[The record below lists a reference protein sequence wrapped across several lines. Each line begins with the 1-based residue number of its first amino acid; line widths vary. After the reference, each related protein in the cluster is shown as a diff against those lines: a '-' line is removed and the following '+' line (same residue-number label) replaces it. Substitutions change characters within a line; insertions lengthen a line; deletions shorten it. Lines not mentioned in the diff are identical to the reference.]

1 MKLWSIFII
10 RVNIGSYILH
20 LFNFFN
26 LCNFIPITCKWVRE
40 GVTIIIKGS
49 SRSGM
54 EEVVSYAALWFCVHV
69 VWKSSKKRVHM
80 RLRRELNVYEY
91 FVMATFSTWMNGG
104 AKVQVTGQVTR
115 KVTGH
120 RSHKNNRTL
129 DKTVLDWYFII
140 KMRTQMLIQ
149 MLIR

>member
-1 MKLWSIFII
+1 M
-10 RVNIGSYILH
+10 
-20 LFNFFN
+20 
-26 LCNFIPITCKWVRE
+26 VRE

-54 EEVVSYAALWFCVHV
+54 EEVVFYAALWFCVHV

-91 FVMATFSTWMNGG
+91 FVTATFSTWMNGG

-120 RSHKNNRTL
+120 RSQVTQKQYDTGQNCSWLIFYYKNAYRNAYTNVNALRISWRVCGCFEKHSTGKGTRILRT
-129 DKTVLDWYFII
+129 V
-140 KMRTQMLIQ
+140 
-149 MLIR
+149 